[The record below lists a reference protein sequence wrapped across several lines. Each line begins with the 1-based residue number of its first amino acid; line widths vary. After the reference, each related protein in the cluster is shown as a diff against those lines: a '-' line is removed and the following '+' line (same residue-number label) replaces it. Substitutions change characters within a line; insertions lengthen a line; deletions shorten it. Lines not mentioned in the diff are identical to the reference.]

1 MPFSTTYAS
10 VVVMVLA
17 NVLPKLGITL
27 GNDELTTTVQVL
39 ATIGGGLYLLVKR
52 YQQGGISALGL
63 RL

>member
-1 MPFSTTYAS
+1 
-10 VVVMVLA
+10 MVLA

-39 ATIGGGLYLLVKR
+39 ATIGGGLWVLYQR
-52 YQQGGISALGL
+52 YKAGGITIAGL